1 MNENTSLSVVSVTV
15 RGSENIGL
23 KDICYIDGKC
33 PEQFGNTN
41 SVIYADKYGPGF
53 VFAFFEMSVAG
64 SYAPEL
70 RSLIGMRMRMLHRS
84 TDFAH
89 STGEGILNDINNTIS
104 REIEK
109 YCEYEKLQPGA
120 ISIFS
125 KCIMVI
131 TGAKVYIDRSGDA
144 GTYYFCTSERRILAK
159 NREVMELHRG
169 DCFMIC
175 SSAVKKSMTP
185 ADMQKCLDSN
195 KSAENNVSIVLG
207 EASARDKIHDLTAI
221 TIKILNANVPYNS
234 NTGFYQAVGAHSAAQ
249 KGAVSRVVGTEGETP
264 LTDTKVVD
272 VEPESSEPISMD
284 ATNVVPEVQDSSDP
298 DTEQEAEQVTEPETE
313 DADPEQPEED
323 SAKQSNAF
331 GDRNTF
337 VFDFNDVSDKPT
349 TEVPEVSDDN
359 LIPDM
364 DESDDSLSD
373 DESEPADDTIPFYDD
388 SMQVQL
394 TDMENTE
401 DETPG
406 DSDNLFEESDQ
417 DEKEQR
423 TEKIITAVLGVL
435 AVLAFLV
442 CLFIVLTRVGVF
454 SHKPEPT
461 PSVTPTPY
469 VDSSTPTPTA
479 EPTATPTPEPTATP
493 SPEPT
498 ATPTPSPE
506 ELGYR
511 MYTVKEGDTFWGIA
525 NRELGNGDRWPEIAS
540 LNGMQNQA
548 LQPGT
553 QLKLPLR

>member
-53 VFAFFEMSVAG
+53 IFAFFEMSVAG

-89 STGEGILNDINNTIS
+89 STGEGILNDINATIN
-104 REIEK
+104 REIDK
-109 YCEYEKLQPGA
+109 YCEYEKLQPGS

-131 TGAKVYIDRSGDA
+131 TGAKVFIDRTGDA

-159 NREVMELHRG
+159 NRESFDLHRG

-185 ADMQKCLDSN
+185 ADLQKCLDSN

-221 TIKILNANVPYNS
+221 TIKILNANVPNNS
-234 NTGFYQAVGAHSAAQ
+234 NTGFYQAVGAHSASQ
-249 KGAVSRVVGTEGETP
+249 KGAVSRVIE
-264 LTDTKVVD
+264 DTMPQELVVEPTMTVEPVVED
-272 VEPESSEPISMD
+272 LVDEVVEPEVAEEAVAVEVP
-284 ATNVVPEVQDSSDP
+284 ATEEVQEEVAD
-298 DTEQEAEQVTEPETE
+298 ETISLDQINE
-313 DADPEQPEED
+313 NV
-323 SAKQSNAF
+323 AKPNSF

-337 VFDFNDVSDKPT
+337 VFDFKEVDKETAPVPTVSLEDSTPKMT
-349 TEVPEVSDDN
+349 AVVPEVEE
-359 LIPDM
+359 PD
-364 DESDDSLSD
+364 SY
-373 DESEPADDTIPFYDD
+373 YDD
-388 SMQVQL
+388 SMQTQL
-394 TDMENTE
+394 TDLEDVNEDVVSEDALFE
-401 DETPG
+401 DE
-406 DSDNLFEESDQ
+406 
-417 DEKEQR
+417 DEAKEQR
-423 TEKIITAVLGVL
+423 SEKIITIILGVL
-435 AVLAFLV
+435 AGIAVLACVLIIGSRMG
-442 CLFIVLTRVGVF
+442 FIGGDKAT
-454 SHKPEPT
+454 PAPT
-461 PSVTPTPY
+461 PTTPVYTD
-469 VDSSTPTPTA
+469 VPTA
-479 EPTATPTPEPTATP
+479 EPTSTPTPTPEPTATP
-493 SPEPT
+493 EPTPEPT
-498 ATPTPSPE
+498 ATPTPTPTPTPSPE

-511 MYTVKEGDTFWGIA
+511 WYTVKEGDTFWGIA
-525 NRELGNGDRWPEIAS
+525 YRELGNGDRWPEVAE

-548 LQPGT
+548 LTPGT
-553 QLKLPLR
+553 QLKVPLN

>member
-89 STGEGILNDINNTIS
+89 STGEGILNDINTTIN

-159 NREVMELHRG
+159 NREEMDLHRG

-249 KGAVSRVVGTEGETP
+249 KGAVSRVADTEGEEIFTVTDI
-264 LTDTKVVD
+264 LETDTGAF
-272 VEPESSEPISMD
+272 EPVSKD
-284 ATNVVPEVQDSSDP
+284 ATIVVPEVQEDSEP
-298 DTEQEAEQVTEPETE
+298 EAESETE
-313 DADPEQPEED
+313 DTVVLQAEED
-323 SAKQSNAF
+323 SAKQDKTF
-331 GDRNTF
+331 GDRNTY
-337 VFDFNDVSDKPT
+337 VFDFNDVAEKT
-349 TEVPEVSDDN
+349 TAEVPTISDN
-359 LIPDM
+359 TVTFAMEESVPKITASVPKLEYK
-364 DESDDSLSD
+364 DE
-373 DESEPADDTIPFYDD
+373 TIPFYDD

-394 TDMENTE
+394 TEMENEE
-401 DETPG
+401 DVPVTA
-406 DSDNLFEESDQ
+406 DNLFEEPA
-417 DEKEQR
+417 EENKEQR
-423 TEKIITAVLGVL
+423 TEKIITTVLGVL
-435 AVLAFLV
+435 AALAFLV
-442 CLFIVLTRVGVF
+442 CVFIILSRTGIF
-454 SHKPEPT
+454 GNKPEPT
-461 PSVTPTPY
+461 PTVEPTPYSEGSTPTP
-469 VDSSTPTPTA
+469 TPEPTATPTA
-479 EPTATPTPEPTATP
+479 EPTATPTPTPT
-493 SPEPT
+493 PEPT

-525 NRELGNGDRWPEIAS
+525 YRELGNGDRWPEIAS

-553 QLKLPLR
+553 ELKLPLQ

>member
-53 VFAFFEMSVAG
+53 IFAFFEMSVAG

-89 STGEGILNDINNTIS
+89 STGEGILNDINATIN
-104 REIEK
+104 REIDK
-109 YCEYEKLQPGA
+109 YCEYEKLQPGS

-131 TGAKVYIDRSGDA
+131 TGAKVYIDRTGDA

-159 NREVMELHRG
+159 NRESFDLHRG

-185 ADMQKCLDSN
+185 ADLQKCLDSN

-221 TIKILNANVPYNS
+221 TIKILNANVPNNS
-234 NTGFYQAVGAHSAAQ
+234 NTGFYQAVGAHSASQ
-249 KGAVSRVVGTEGETP
+249 KGAVSRVSEDTLTQQILQDVEESP
-264 LTDTKVVD
+264 ELEAQSTDTIVVPVVDEPVEQDAAPVD
-272 VEPESSEPISMD
+272 VEEPAQD
-284 ATNVVPEVQDSSDP
+284 VV
-298 DTEQEAEQVTEPETE
+298 E
-313 DADPEQPEED
+313 DAVAED
-323 SAKQSNAF
+323 TIEISAESVTNDKAF

-337 VFDFNDVSDKPT
+337 VFDFKDMDKATNPVPT
-349 TEVPEVSDDN
+349 IAMEDTTPKATAKVPE
-359 LIPDM
+359 I
-364 DESDDSLSD
+364 E
-373 DESEPADDTIPFYDD
+373 EPHSYYDD
-388 SMQVQL
+388 SMQTQL
-394 TDMENTE
+394 TEFE
-401 DETPG
+401 DNSAEIVAE
-406 DSDNLFEESDQ
+406 DNLFDDDGE
-417 DEKEQR
+417 EKEQKS
-423 TEKIITAVLGVL
+423 EKMITIILGVL
-435 AVLAFLV
+435 AGIAMVA
-442 CLFIVLTRVGVF
+442 CLLIVLSRLGILGGN
-454 SHKPEPT
+454 KIEPT
-461 PSVTPTPY
+461 PSPTVP
-469 VDSSTPTPTA
+469 VITDVPTSTPAPTEVPTT
-479 EPTATPTPEPTATP
+479 EPTEAPTEAPTPEPTEVPTP
-493 SPEPT
+493 E
-498 ATPTPSPE
+498 PTPSPE

-525 NRELGNGDRWPEIAS
+525 YRELGNGDRWPEIAS

-548 LQPGT
+548 LTPGT
-553 QLKLPLR
+553 ELKLPLQ